1 MLPVYKKV
9 AVMQSTQKISISL
22 DPSILGFIDRYAL
35 DHAAKGRSAV
45 VAKALRLLQL
55 TEEESLLAE
64 AYAQSA
70 SQDKLVA
77 AEFAAALSDG
87 LLEGVSFQDPQ

>member
-1 MLPVYKKV
+1 
-9 AVMQSTQKISISL
+9 MQLTQKISISL
-22 DPSILGFIDRYAL
+22 DPSILGFIDRYAFE
-35 DHAAKGRSAV
+35 HAAKGRSAV
-45 VAKALRLLQL
+45 VAKALQLLQI

-70 SQDKLVA
+70 SQDKRVA

-87 LLEGVSFQDPQ
+87 LLEGVNSQDPRLKTSHEAW